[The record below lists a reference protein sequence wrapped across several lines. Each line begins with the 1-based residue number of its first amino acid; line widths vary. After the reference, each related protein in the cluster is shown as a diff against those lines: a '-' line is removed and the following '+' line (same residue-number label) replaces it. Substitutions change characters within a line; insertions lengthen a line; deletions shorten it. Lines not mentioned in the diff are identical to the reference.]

1 MNMNTKYY
9 AVTIMVLSS
18 LLMSCE
24 KYLENTQLPSGTIAG
39 TDAFVSDNSVSAIV
53 TGSYINLNNS
63 GPFTGSSSA
72 NLAYA
77 IGLYTDEL
85 KTISTA
91 PFAEAFY
98 KNAITSDRVGYW
110 TDLYSKLYVI
120 NSTIEGIQNTTA
132 TLYYKNQWLGE
143 CNFLR
148 AFLYY
153 YLVNLYGDVPLALSS
168 DYTVNNKLSRAP
180 QSQVYQQMITDLKSA
195 QTLLSADYKD
205 GFGTTTTNRV
215 RPNQAVATALLSKVY
230 MYTAQWDSAEAQA
243 TAVISNSAYQLI
255 SPDQVFLANSKETI
269 WALATVSDVKVF
281 EYGFYNNGM
290 PAELTPPKDPA
301 TAYIVLVALNSPL
314 LNSFEPNDTRYTN
327 WVRSTTVTATAT
339 SPAVTYYFPD
349 KYKSATNGVEK
360 EIIFRL
366 ADMYLTRAE
375 ARARQNNISGA
386 QSDLDAIRTRA
397 GLPGTT
403 ASTQDELL
411 TAISKE
417 RQVELFIECGNR
429 FFDLKRS
436 GTIDDVMNVV
446 APLKGTSWSHY
457 MQLMPIPPGDIILNP
472 NLTPNPGY

>member
-1 MNMNTKYY
+1 MNRNTKY
-9 AVTIMVLSS
+9 AVIIMILSS

-39 TDAFVSDNSVSAIV
+39 TDAFVSDNSTSAIV
-53 TGSYINLNNS
+53 TGSFISLNNS

-72 NLAYA
+72 NIAY
-77 IGLYTDEL
+77 ITGLYTDEL
-85 KTISTA
+85 KNISTA
-91 PFAEAFY
+91 TFADAFY
-98 KNAITSDRVGYW
+98 KNTITSSRVGHW
-110 TDLYSKLYVI
+110 SDLYGKMYVI

-132 TLYYKNQWLGE
+132 TLYYKDQWLGE
-143 CNFLR
+143 CYFIR
-148 AFLYY
+148 ALLYY

-168 DYTVNNKLSRAP
+168 DYRVNNTLSRAP
-180 QSQVYQQMITDLKSA
+180 QSQVYQQMITDLKRA

-205 GFGTTTTNRV
+205 GFGATTNNRV
-215 RPNQAVATALLSKVY
+215 RPNQVVATALLSKVY

-243 TAVISNSAYQLI
+243 TAVINNSAYQLI

-269 WALATVSDVKVF
+269 WALATVSDTKVV

-290 PAELTPPKDPA
+290 PAEITPPADLVD
-301 TAYIVLVALNSPL
+301 AYIVLVAMNSPL
-314 LNSFEPNDTRYTN
+314 LNAFEPNDTRYTN
-327 WVRSTTVTATAT
+327 WVRSTTVKATAT
-339 SPAVTYYFPD
+339 TPAVTYYFPN

-360 EIIFRL
+360 EIVLRL
-366 ADMYLTRAE
+366 ADLYLTRAE

-411 TAISKE
+411 TAISRE
-417 RQVELFIECGNR
+417 RQVELFTECGNR
-429 FFDLKRS
+429 YFDLKRS
-436 GTIDDVMNVV
+436 GKIDDVMNVV

-457 MQLMPIPPGDIILNP
+457 MQLWPIPPGDIVLNP
-472 NLTPNPGY
+472 NITPNPGY